1 MGTVSAEAGHAAAVR
16 AVLAVDGG
24 GSKTDVVLLS
34 LDGELLARERG
45 PGSNPQITG
54 LAESV
59 SVIEILVGKALAR
72 TSVELAGSSVY
83 LAGMDLPAEITA
95 FREAVSEAPWF
106 REDSVV
112 EVDLLALLRAGTSE
126 PDAVA
131 VVCGTGINA
140 VGVRADGATSRFPS
154 LGRISGDWGGG
165 GDLGA
170 EVLWH
175 AVRAEDG
182 RGPQTELRDL
192 VLAEFSV
199 VSVAE
204 VFEALHFGRIPG
216 RAVVELAPLLF
227 TAAASGDQVAAAV
240 VARQAEEIVTMAVT
254 SLRRLG
260 LIEEPVP
267 VVLGGSVLAAGH
279 RELLNAVE
287 RGLALRAPKAHTELV
302 TASPVLGAGLLALE
316 HAGAG
321 RNALLR
327 AEAALTG

>member
-1 MGTVSAEAGHAAAVR
+1 MTAPNRNSAAVR
-16 AVLAVDGG
+16 GVLAVDGG

-34 LDGELLARERG
+34 LEGDLLARERG

-54 LAESV
+54 LAESIA
-59 SVIEILVGKALAR
+59 VIDGLVCEAL
-72 TSVELAGSSVY
+72 TSSSVELVGSSVY
-83 LAGMDLPAEITA
+83 LAGMDLPAEIA
-95 FREAVSEAPWF
+95 SFRNAVSELSWF
-106 REDSVV
+106 DDDSVV

-126 PDAVA
+126 PNAVA

-182 RGPQTELRDL
+182 RGPGTELRDL
-192 VLAEFSV
+192 ILAQFSV
-199 VSVAE
+199 SSVSE
-204 VFEALHFGRIPG
+204 VVEALHFDRIPD
-216 RAVVELAPLLF
+216 RAVVELTPLLF
-227 TAAASGDQVAAAV
+227 TAAASGDQVASELV
-240 VARQAEEIVTMAVT
+240 RRQAEEIVTMAVT

-260 LIEEPVP
+260 LLEEPVP
-267 VVLGGSVLAAGH
+267 VVLGGSVLAAAH
-279 RELLNAVE
+279 PELMTAVE
-287 RGLALRAPKAHTELV
+287 RGLALWAPKAHTKLV

-316 HAGAG
+316 SVGALRG
-321 RNALLR
+321 AVSR
-327 AEAALTG
+327 AEAALAI